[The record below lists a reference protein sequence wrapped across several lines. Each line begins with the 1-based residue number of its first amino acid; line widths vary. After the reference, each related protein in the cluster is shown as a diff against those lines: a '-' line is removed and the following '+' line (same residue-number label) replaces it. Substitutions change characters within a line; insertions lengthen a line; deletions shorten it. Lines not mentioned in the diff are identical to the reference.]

1 MSVVPNSMRRIVM
14 ERFLERHQDRITGVL
29 SGFDRVLFRG
39 TLRSISYRNGMDIF
53 LSSQRVLYK
62 NFGAFAERLSDR
74 LKEHARRMASREG
87 RPFRYLPSPS
97 VSKEDIARQIIQE
110 DGIEEGLICVLS
122 CVEPCKS
129 FTIRRDREARQLV
142 LVPAERRCL
151 HLYFYYV
158 DRQFGLMHIRLQTWL
173 PFTIQVC
180 INGREWLARQ
190 MDRVG
195 IEYEQQDNCFT
206 WIGDVPKAQH
216 IFDRLTQRRWARFLN
231 ALARRVNPWIAP
243 ENGLDLH
250 GYYWSVRQGEYAT
263 DVMFTDAPSLRDV
276 YPRLVEHA
284 IQRFG
289 GKDILRF
296 LGRRIMPSR
305 FNGRSTSELRS
316 RYEGVCIK
324 HRVEENSIKMY
335 DKQGS
340 VLRIETTINNPRR
353 FKVRRMTTR
362 KGQRAMRWIPMRK
375 GVADIARRV
384 EVSRAANERYLEA
397 LAIVGIPSP
406 TDRLLDPISTRKVR
420 NGRPYRPL
428 RPISPEDARLFR
440 VIMRGK
446 FLLQGFRNKDLRRHL
461 IPGAESDPTRRRRA
475 SARTTRCLR
484 LLRAHGLIRKVSGTR
499 YYRVTGKGHH
509 VMTTALALR
518 RMDVSGLAA

>member
-1 MSVVPNSMRRIVM
+1 M
-14 ERFLERHQDRITGVL
+14 ERFLQQHQDRITGVL
-29 SGFDRVLFRG
+29 SGFDRMLFRG

-62 NFGAFAERLSDR
+62 NFGPFAERLSER
-74 LKEHARRMASREG
+74 LKEHARFMAQREG
-87 RPFRYLPSPS
+87 HPFRYLASPS
-97 VSKEDIARQIIQE
+97 VSKEDIARQIIQQ

-129 FTIRRDREARQLV
+129 FTIRRDREARRLV

-190 MDRVG
+190 MDRAG
-195 IEYEQQDNCFT
+195 IKYEQQDNCFT
-206 WIGDVPKAQH
+206 SIEDVSKAQR
-216 IFDRLTQRRWARFLN
+216 IFDRLTQRRWPRFLN

-243 ENGLDLH
+243 QSGLDLH

-263 DVMFTDAPSLRDV
+263 DVMFNDAQSLSEV
-276 YPRLVEHA
+276 YPRLVDHA

-289 GKDILRF
+289 CQDILRF
-296 LGRRIMPSR
+296 LGRRIVPAR
-305 FNGRSTSELRS
+305 FNGQVTSDIQS
-316 RYEGVCIK
+316 RTEGVRIK

-375 GVADIARRV
+375 GVADMARRV

-397 LAIVGIPSP
+397 LGIVGTPSP
-406 TDRLLDPISTRKVR
+406 TDRVLDPVSTRQIR

-440 VIMRGK
+440 VIMRGE
-446 FLLQGFRNKDLRRHL
+446 FLLQGFRNKDLRLHL
-461 IPGAESDPTRRRRA
+461 FPEAESHALRRRKA
-475 SARTTRCLR
+475 SGRITRYLR

-499 YYRVTGKGHH
+499 YYRVTEKGHQ
-509 VMTTALALR
+509 VMTTALKLR
-518 RMDVSGLAA
+518 QMDVSRLAA